1 MKRPREHE
9 LETKSEAFLLNF
21 FSSWVCNKL
30 NPDYGLDFKITIV
43 KENQVTQDI
52 FFVQNKATDNIKK
65 DLEFIDFDL
74 DVKHLLNFL
83 KIPLPVI
90 LILYDAVE
98 ECGYWLN
105 LQNYCRNILDKNEV
119 SWKKQKTKRLKI
131 PITNELKDR
140 KVLEIEIKNSLKIN
154 MRYFTDS
161 LSWSEGYEAILSD
174 TELLEKLLVK
184 KEIDNIKGRFHMSG
198 LYFQQGDQE
207 KVYEQF
213 FNVYKQNRQDI
224 YHLQSIL
231 GLITCQNPLQY
242 DINDNL
248 HQLSIEGI
256 SLAETLN
263 ESYLQK
269 IFTFLKNYFEYFKLI
284 LPKIILLFRKS
295 NIEKQGLSD
304 DFLLKFYI
312 DSEQVELD
320 KKLSKRIYKMQE
332 ILGHLL
338 KNKKIFEFFVLF
350 MYIVQKD
357 NSLNFFLKRIY
368 NEEKLKDHFTL
379 LENVLKNSLP
389 LAELIK
395 NDDIYLHI
403 QLGMGQFY
411 ESIGS
416 MKGIDF
422 FKKGLKISE
431 ERKHLYYQEKFHER
445 IENYGKEIIKFVN
458 EEVFRDMPISEGII
472 GLKELQFSKIDTIQ
486 DPILKSLLLIAKQ
499 DSNPMEYLKK
509 CKFLIIGYF
518 PSPLGIGKGI
528 FSLGIKTIMCKKYER
543 WHDTHSLK
551 EGIRLFEDTFC
562 NICLLKEVRTDDWM
576 LRMRELDN
584 MRDLIVAI
592 VMKHQSLRKS

>member
-9 LETKSEAFLLNF
+9 LETISESFLYKF

-30 NPDYGLDFKITIV
+30 TPDYGLDFKITIA
-43 KENQVTQDI
+43 KENDVTPDM

-65 DLEFIDFDL
+65 GLEFIDFDI

-90 LILYDAVE
+90 LILYDAE
-98 ECGYWLN
+98 EERGYWLN
-105 LQNYCRNILDKNEV
+105 LQNYCRNILDKNDI
-119 SWKKQKTKRLKI
+119 SWKKQKSKRLKI
-131 PITNELKDR
+131 PISNELKDR
-140 KVLEIEIKNSLKIN
+140 KIIESEIKNSLKENI
-154 MRYFTDS
+154 RYITDS
-161 LSWSEGYEAILSD
+161 FSWYEGYEAILCD
-174 TELLEKLLVK
+174 TEKLEKLFVK
-184 KEIDNIKGRFHMSG
+184 KEIDNIKGKFHMTG
-198 LYFQQGDQE
+198 LYFQQGDQG

-213 FNVYKQNRQDI
+213 YNIYKQNRQDY

-248 HQLSIEGI
+248 QQLSIEGI

-263 ESYLQK
+263 EMFFQK

-284 LPKIILLFRKS
+284 IPKMILLYRKS

-304 DFLLKFYI
+304 DFFLKFYI
-312 DSEQVELD
+312 ESEQAELD
-320 KKLSKRIYKMQE
+320 RTLLIRIKKMQE
-332 ILGHLL
+332 ILGYLVQ
-338 KNKKIFEFFVLF
+338 NKMVFEFFVLF
-350 MYIVQKD
+350 MYLVQKD
-357 NSLNFFLKRIY
+357 NSLNYFLKRIY
-368 NEEKLKDHFTL
+368 SEEKIKDHYTI
-379 LENVLKNSLP
+379 LENALKKSIP

-395 NDDIYLHI
+395 NDDIYLYI

-422 FKKGLKISE
+422 FKKGLKISK
-431 ERKHLYYQEKFHER
+431 EREHLYYQEKFHER
-445 IENYGKEIIKFVN
+445 IENYGKEIIEFIN
-458 EEVFRDMPISEGII
+458 EEDFRDMPLSEGIF
-472 GLKELQFSKIDTIQ
+472 GLNELQFSKIDSIQ
-486 DPILKSLLLIAKQ
+486 DPILKSLLLLAKQ

-509 CKFLIIGYF
+509 CNFLIIGYF

-528 FSLGIKTIMCKKYER
+528 FSLGIKTIMCKKHER
-543 WHDTHSLK
+543 WHDTHNLK
-551 EGIRLFEDTFC
+551 EGIRLFKDNFC
-562 NICLLKEVRTDDWM
+562 SLCHFKEVRTDDWV
-576 LRMRELDN
+576 LRMRELDD

-592 VMKHQSLRKS
+592 MMKHQRLRKS